1 MGAITV
7 ALWKLLVFQGCIR
20 NVSKDHQHLGCTN
33 QVVWSQMSWSQ
44 LQESIR
50 KVLPSELSS
59 FWLCFR
65 CFMSFMCTRGWF
77 PPLMMSLHL
86 FWGDFLP
93 DDSWASDWSLFKSW
107 GRCMRRL
114 CNHECDLAANVS
126 FAILKYL
133 HLTMDDYVHNM
144 ISIMMISGY
153 SGSCSCSKH
162 VRHSVR
168 VDIPHTIN
176 Q

>member
-1 MGAITV
+1 
-7 ALWKLLVFQGCIR
+7 
-20 NVSKDHQHLGCTN
+20 
-33 QVVWSQMSWSQ
+33 
-44 LQESIR
+44 
-50 KVLPSELSS
+50 
-59 FWLCFR
+59 
-65 CFMSFMCTRGWF
+65 
-77 PPLMMSLHL
+77 
-86 FWGDFLP
+86 
-93 DDSWASDWSLFKSW
+93 
-107 GRCMRRL
+107 MRRL

-168 VDIPHTIN
+168 VDIPHTVN
-176 Q
+176 QQQVAQNWIPPMQSFPENPGQVIKMKGLNHRRNSCSLCSHVQSMSPLRTWYLLGAQLKTSGCCQCIHQEFLRPVEVLCWVSQAHFSSSVSVVLRVFLV